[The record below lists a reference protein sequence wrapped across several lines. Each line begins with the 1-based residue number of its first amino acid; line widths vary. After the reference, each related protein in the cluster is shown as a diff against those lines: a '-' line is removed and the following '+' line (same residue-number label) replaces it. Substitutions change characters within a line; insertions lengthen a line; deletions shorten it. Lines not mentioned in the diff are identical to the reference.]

1 MNNQSKEPST
11 YAYETR
17 RKVPLEVVPTI
28 DKLRKEGHT
37 LNAIADVFCCNR
49 RTVMRA
55 FQRKGTYKNV
65 PK

>member
-1 MNNQSKEPST
+1 MNNQSKESST
-11 YAYETR
+11 DAYETR

-37 LNAIADVFCCNR
+37 LNAIADVFGCNR